1 MLIALASAKGS
12 PGVTTL
18 ASALGAVWPRDVV
31 VADCDPAGGDF
42 AFRNQQADGSPLE
55 PERGLLSLAAAARR
69 GISPDEV
76 TEHVQ
81 TAGGG
86 LDVLVGVSR
95 PEQLT
100 GIGPVWPQVA
110 HALRDLSGMD
120 VIADCGRVT
129 AGSPAT
135 PILAAADAVVVVVRP
150 GVAEYGHLRERLRW
164 QLAKELRLGDVG
176 SVPVGIV
183 TVTTAS
189 DTSATRDLDRL
200 LQYDGASV
208 SVIGRMAHDTKAA
221 ETLAGRR
228 TANIKR
234 SLLLRSA
241 RQLTTAISSLAISR
255 PAEAREIGG

>member
-31 VADCDPAGGDF
+31 VADCDPAGGDL
-42 AFRNQQADGSPLE
+42 AFRSRGAEGNPLDS
-55 PERGLLSLAAAARR
+55 ERGLLSLAAAARR

-76 TEHVQ
+76 IEHVQ
-81 TAGGG
+81 TADGGM
-86 LDVLVGVSR
+86 DVLVGVSR

-100 GIGPVWPQVA
+100 GVGPVWPQVA
-110 HALRDLSGMD
+110 HALRDLPAAD

-129 AGSPAT
+129 AGSPAI

-150 GVAEYGHLRERLRW
+150 GVADYAHLRERLRW

-176 SVPVGIV
+176 SVPVGVV
-183 TVTTAS
+183 TVTSAS
-189 DTSATRDLDRL
+189 DTAATRDLDRV
-200 LQYDGASV
+200 LQYDGAPV
-208 SVIGRMAHDTKAA
+208 SVIGRMAHDPKAA
-221 ETLAGRR
+221 EVLAGRR
-228 TANIKR
+228 TANIRR

-241 RQLTTAISSLAISR
+241 RQLTSAITGMAVSR
-255 PAEAREIGG
+255 RAEARG